1 LIQVAPIA
9 CLVGNALSAQSVV
22 ARRETRASITTANSA
37 LVVVVDTEGFAVT
50 TNARQ
55 VGRVAQTTLVQSV
68 VAVRYTSA
76 IESKL
81 AVIASKSRRTVANT
95 TSACSSVETASQE
108 IARFASV
115 QVIASGVD
123 ECARASCG
131 VA

>member
-1 LIQVAPIA
+1 MIQVAPIA

-22 ARRETRASITTANSA
+22 ARSEARASVATTYFA
-37 LVVVVDTEGFAVT
+37 LVVVVDTKGFAIT
-50 TNARQ
+50 TDARQ

-95 TSACSSVETASQE
+95 TSARSSVDAASQE
-108 IARFASV
+108 V
-115 QVIASGVD
+115 L
-123 ECARASCG
+123 
-131 VA
+131 